1 MRTIL
6 LSFFLIFIIG
16 VGLMMTARKV
26 RENFANPTTG
36 TTGSTTGTI
45 PGTVGTT
52 GTIPGTVTG
61 TAGSTGTVAGASA
74 PTPVPSTDSAL
85 LPVSTTV
92 TSTVAPP
99 VAPPKTQINTI
110 QRALDGTWRDEN
122 QQVWA
127 PVNKSRSCSASSE
140 SSRDHCEDK
149 PDMSQYIKKDEIP
162 CWNCT
167 L

>member
-1 MRTIL
+1 MRTVL

-16 VGLMMTARKV
+16 VGLVTASKV
-26 RENFANPTTG
+26 RENFTNPTTG
-36 TTGSTTGTI
+36 TVALTAGTVPGSTAGTI
-45 PGTVGTT
+45 
-52 GTIPGTVTG
+52 
-61 TAGSTGTVAGASA
+61 AGASA
-74 PTPVPSTDSAL
+74 PAPVPSTDSAL

-92 TSTVAPP
+92 TSTVAPLSP
-99 VAPPKTQINTI
+99 PPKTQINTI

-127 PVNKSRSCSASSE
+127 PVNKSRSCSATV
-140 SSRDHCEDK
+140 DH
-149 PDMSQYIKKDEIP
+149 DMSEYIKKDEIP

>member
-1 MRTIL
+1 MRTVL

-16 VGLMMTARKV
+16 VGLMTARKV

-36 TTGSTTGTI
+36 TTGTAATTGT
-45 PGTVGTT
+45 
-52 GTIPGTVTG
+52 TG
-61 TAGSTGTVAGASA
+61 TAGSTGTIGTTGTTGTVAGASA